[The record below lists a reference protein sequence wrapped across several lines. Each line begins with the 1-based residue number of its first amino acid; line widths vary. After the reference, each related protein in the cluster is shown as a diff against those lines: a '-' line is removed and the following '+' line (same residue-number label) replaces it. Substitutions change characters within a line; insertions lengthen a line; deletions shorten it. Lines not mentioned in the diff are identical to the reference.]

1 MKGIN
6 MKNQIIKNI
15 LRVLESMGYKSE
27 IYDEN
32 TDLFKEIGIDLFDT
46 IELVT
51 KLEEEYDVI
60 IPDDQI
66 NTITSIGSAADL
78 VCKYLKD

>member
-1 MKGIN
+1 MK
-6 MKNQIIKNI
+6 KQIIKNI
-15 LRVLESMGYKSE
+15 IEVLKSMGYKSE
-27 IYDEN
+27 EYDEN
-32 TDLFKEIGIDLFDT
+32 TNLFKDIGIDSLDA

-51 KLEEEYDVI
+51 KLEEEYNVT

-66 NTITSIGSAADL
+66 NNITTIGSAADL

>member
-1 MKGIN
+1 MK
-6 MKNQIIKNI
+6 KQIIKSI
-15 LRVLESMGYKSE
+15 IEALKSMGYKSE
-27 IYDEN
+27 EYDEN
-32 TDLFKEIGIDLFDT
+32 TNLFKDIGIDSLDA

-51 KLEEEYDVI
+51 KLEEEYNVI

-66 NTITSIGSAADL
+66 NNITTIGSAADL

>member
-1 MKGIN
+1 MK
-6 MKNQIIKNI
+6 KQIIKNI
-15 LRVLESMGYKSE
+15 IEALKSMGYKSE
-27 IYDEN
+27 EYNEN
-32 TDLFKEIGIDLFDT
+32 TNLFKDIGIDSLDA

-51 KLEEEYDVI
+51 KLEEEYNVT

-66 NTITSIGSAADL
+66 NNITTIGSAADL

>member
-1 MKGIN
+1 MK
-6 MKNQIIKNI
+6 KQIIKSI
-15 LRVLESMGYKSE
+15 IEALKSMGYKSE
-27 IYDEN
+27 EYDEN
-32 TDLFKEIGIDLFDT
+32 TDLFKDIGIDSLDA

-66 NTITSIGSAADL
+66 NNITTIGSAADL

>member
-1 MKGIN
+1 MK
-6 MKNQIIKNI
+6 KQIIKSI
-15 LRVLESMGYKSE
+15 IEALKSMGYKSE
-27 IYDEN
+27 EYSEN
-32 TDLFKEIGIDLFDT
+32 TNLFKDIGIDSLDA

-51 KLEEEYDVI
+51 KLEEEYDVT

-66 NTITSIGSAADL
+66 NNITTIGSAADL

>member
-1 MKGIN
+1 MK
-6 MKNQIIKNI
+6 KQIIKSI
-15 LRVLESMGYKSE
+15 IEALKSMGYKSE
-27 IYDEN
+27 EYSEN
-32 TDLFKEIGIDLFDT
+32 TNLFKDIGIDSLDT

-51 KLEEEYDVI
+51 KLEEEYDVT

-66 NTITSIGSAADL
+66 NNITTIGSAADL

>member
-1 MKGIN
+1 MK
-6 MKNQIIKNI
+6 KQIVKNI
-15 LRVLESMGYKSE
+15 IEVLKSMGYKSE
-27 IYDEN
+27 EYDEN
-32 TDLFKEIGIDLFDT
+32 TDLFKDVGIDSLDA

-51 KLEEEYDVI
+51 KLEEEYNVI

-66 NTITSIGSAADL
+66 NTITTIGSAADL

>member
-1 MKGIN
+1 MK
-6 MKNQIIKNI
+6 KQIAKNI
-15 LRVLESMGYKSE
+15 IEVLKNMGYKSE
-27 IYDEN
+27 EYDEN
-32 TDLFKEIGIDLFDT
+32 TNLFKDVGIDSLDA

-51 KLEEEYDVI
+51 KLEEEYNVT

-66 NTITSIGSAADL
+66 NNITTIGNAADL

>member
-1 MKGIN
+1 MK
-6 MKNQIIKNI
+6 KQIIKNI
-15 LRVLESMGYKSE
+15 IEVLKSMGYKSE
-27 IYDEN
+27 EYNEN
-32 TDLFKEIGIDLFDT
+32 TNLFKDVGIDSLDA

-51 KLEEEYDVI
+51 KLEEEYNVT

-66 NTITSIGSAADL
+66 NNITTIGSAADL

>member
-1 MKGIN
+1 MK
-6 MKNQIIKNI
+6 KQIIKNI
-15 LRVLESMGYKSE
+15 IEVLKSMGYKSE
-27 IYDEN
+27 EYSEN
-32 TDLFKEIGIDLFDT
+32 TNLFKDIGIDSLDA

-51 KLEEEYDVI
+51 KLEEEYNVT

-66 NTITSIGSAADL
+66 NNITTIGSAADL